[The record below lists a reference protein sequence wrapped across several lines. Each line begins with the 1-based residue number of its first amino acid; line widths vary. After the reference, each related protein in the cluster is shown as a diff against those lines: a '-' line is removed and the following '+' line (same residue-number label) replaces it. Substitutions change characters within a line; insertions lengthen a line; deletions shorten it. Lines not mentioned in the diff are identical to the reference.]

1 VPRISLVVVVTIMT
15 GLVVPVRGDYPL
27 SVPVPPGR
35 PAPLYQRYQVAARDG
50 LRLVVHDCA
59 PVKRQADQPIVLF
72 LHGIGMHAV
81 PYAAIAAGFTTQG
94 IVLVAPDLRGHGLS
108 EGTRGVLAPPHVL
121 RADVGAVYE
130 SIEKRY
136 PGAPVVLIGDSMG
149 GLLAADYAWRGERR
163 LAGLA
168 LLVPAFGV
176 ADGLLEKNLFSL
188 GEMLTSRRVPLGTP
202 DQIHSCTR
210 NPAFARARL
219 ADPLALNEVSLSYVM
234 NIARMQRDWP
244 AAAAEVNFPLYV
256 VVAGKDRVVDNK
268 ATRKVYDRT
277 ATPAPEKIWRSYQ
290 DASHT
295 VCWDPDTPAIIGD
308 LARWVLQKARR
319 ER

>member
-1 VPRISLVVVVTIMT
+1 MTRISWVVVAAVLS
-15 GLVVPVRGDYPL
+15 GFVVPARADYPL
-27 SVPVPPGR
+27 SIPVPPGK

-50 LRLVVHDCA
+50 LKLMVHDWA
-59 PVKRQADQPIVLF
+59 PPRRQAGHPVVLF
-72 LHGIGMHAV
+72 VHGIGMHAG

-108 EGTRGVLAPPHVL
+108 DGTRGILPAPHIL
-121 RADVGAVYE
+121 RADLGAVYE

-136 PGAPVVLIGDSMG
+136 PDAPVVLIGDSMG

-176 ADGLLEKNLFSL
+176 YEGLLEKNLLGL
-188 GEMLTSRRVPLGTP
+188 GEVLTTRRVALGTP
-202 DQIHSCTR
+202 DQIHGCTR
-210 NPAFARARL
+210 SPAFARARL
-219 ADPLALNEVSLSYVM
+219 ADTLALNEVRLSYVM

-244 AAAAEVNFPLYV
+244 AAAAEVNLPLYM
-256 VVAGKDRVVDNK
+256 VVAGKDHVVDTK
-268 ATRKVYDRT
+268 ATKKVFERA
-277 ATPAPEKIWRSYQ
+277 ATPAPEKIWRSYA

-295 VCWDPDTPAIIGD
+295 VCWDPDTPVIIDG
-308 LARWVLQKARR
+308 LSQWVLQKASR
-319 ER
+319 